1 VQAGG
6 LVRLGETEVA
16 SPLAYHLLTRT
27 GGARPPVAALVAR
40 MLESA
45 ASS

>member
-1 VQAGG
+1 VQVCG
-6 LVRLGETEVA
+6 LVRLGEMEVA

-27 GGARPPVAALVAR
+27 GSARPAVAALMAR
-40 MLESA
+40 MLASA